1 MEGSRWEKL
10 VLAQWEFSLPR
21 RDQWIRED
29 WLWEEKRNAI
39 FRSMG
44 PVHPTQHHTSEDY
57 SLKQHCCQ
65 NSNLIFDSTN
75 KEIDQVNLPYG
86 MSSCMWK
93 CIYTFLQKIQ
103 FCSPYDICKIGCVIK
118 ILQSIQLEMLA
129 ITRRHLCPQPQT
141 FIVCKNPWVCSEVG
155 QCHIC

>member
-1 MEGSRWEKL
+1 VSEKCTAYVFGVNGPSSGGCRSNWEEWMCYWDCKGGGISGKWKIWKGVDSKKL
-10 VLAQWEFSLPR
+10 VLAQREFRLPR

-39 FRSMG
+39 FRSVG

-75 KEIDQVNLPYG
+75 KEINQVYFTLWNVFLHVEMYLYLP
-86 MSSCMWK
+86 SED
-93 CIYTFLQKIQ
+93 T
-103 FCSPYDICKIGCVIK
+103 
-118 ILQSIQLEMLA
+118 ILLPIW
-129 ITRRHLCPQPQT
+129 HL
-141 FIVCKNPWVCSEVG
+141 
-155 QCHIC
+155 